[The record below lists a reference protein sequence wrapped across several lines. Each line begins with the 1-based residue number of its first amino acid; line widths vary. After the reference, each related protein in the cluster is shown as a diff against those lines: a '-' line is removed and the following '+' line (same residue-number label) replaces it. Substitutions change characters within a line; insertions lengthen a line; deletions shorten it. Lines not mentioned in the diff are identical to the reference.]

1 MASVSKFLHARGQ
14 CPLFSCARV
23 RPRTPEPAL
32 IRLRTEQLVA
42 GVMDPDL
49 NLPELNP

>member
-1 MASVSKFLHARGQ
+1 MPEDSVPLP
-14 CPLFSCARV
+14 CPFSYV
-23 RPRTPEPAL
+23 RLCPGTPEPAPL
-32 IRLRTEQLVA
+32 RLRTEQLVA